1 MGNLAIKLTSITE
14 DNLVDVVM
22 EMEKF
27 VGRNQLSLIAYN
39 DAMMFRRMME
49 IKTKA
54 KYLVERHM
62 YDTDTAPLGKGFRY
76 YLPECDFYLELI
88 TYDTGVLHIECLKNV
103 EDEDIDDD
111 TEVFVTKFKIETV
124 PNVAPMTIY
133 LREPEDSSD
142 ENIRKLLYWIQ
153 KGFGKIVDLKEIF
166 RKSEE

>member
-1 MGNLAIKLTSITE
+1 
-14 DNLVDVVM
+14 
-22 EMEKF
+22 
-27 VGRNQLSLIAYN
+27 
-39 DAMMFRRMME
+39 
-49 IKTKA
+49 
-54 KYLVERHM
+54 
-62 YDTDTAPLGKGFRY
+62 
-76 YLPECDFYLELI
+76 
-88 TYDTGVLHIECLKNV
+88 V

-166 RKSEE
+166 RKKEE